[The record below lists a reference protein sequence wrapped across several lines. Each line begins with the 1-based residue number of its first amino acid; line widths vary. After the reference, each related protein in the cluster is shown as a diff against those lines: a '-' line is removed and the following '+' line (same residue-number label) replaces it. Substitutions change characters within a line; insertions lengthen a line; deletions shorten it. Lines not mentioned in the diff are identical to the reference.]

1 MGSQI
6 WLGVFLGIA
15 FAFVIQRVGATN
27 ANIMAREHL
36 MISGDIPK
44 FMLMAVILSAIG
56 LLGLESAG
64 VANTRVLPTSLVA
77 TGVAGI
83 LFGIG
88 WGFCGYCPGTT
99 WAAAGEGRMDAVFAL
114 IGGLAGAAVFAHLH
128 EFFIPLLYDPFNVG
142 QITLADWTGSKP
154 AAVILLTLVFGL
166 CIGAIHLFWKEKNG
180 SQTP

>member
-1 MGSQI
+1 MGSEI
-6 WLGVFLGIA
+6 WLGLFSGIA
-15 FAFVIQRVGATN
+15 FGFVIQRVGATN
-27 ANIMAREHL
+27 ADKMAKAHL
-36 MISGDIPK
+36 MLQGGIPK
-44 FMLMAVILSAIG
+44 FMLMAIILSAIG
-56 LLGLESAG
+56 LLGLEAAG

-128 EFFIPLLYDPFNVG
+128 GYLVPLLYDPFNVG
-142 QITLADWTGSKP
+142 QITLADWTASRP
-154 AAVILLTLVFGL
+154 AAVILLVSIFGL
-166 CIGAIHLFWKEKNG
+166 CIGAINFLWKEKNDG
-180 SQTP
+180 RTQ

>member
-6 WLGVFLGIA
+6 WLGLFSGIA
-15 FAFVIQRVGATN
+15 FGFVIQRIGATN
-27 ANIMAREHL
+27 ADKMARAHL
-36 MISGDIPK
+36 MLESDIPK
-44 FMLMAVILSAIG
+44 FMLMAVMLSAIG
-56 LLGLESAG
+56 LLGLEAAG

-99 WAAAGEGRMDAVFAL
+99 WAAVGEGRMDAVFAL

-128 EFFIPLLYDPFNVG
+128 GILVPLLYDPFNVG
-142 QITLADWTGSKP
+142 QITLSDWTGSKP
-154 AAVILLTLVFGL
+154 YAVLLLVFIFGL
-166 CIGAIHLFWKEKNG
+166 CIGIINILWKQKNG
-180 SQTP
+180 SQTQ